1 MADEDFKYLPRIT
14 ASYKILHD
22 KASDFVRNSK
32 YSGYQKG
39 VTSMVYKLYDE
50 LQITNHLL
58 RVLLR
63 QEQESIL
70 IHILRTNN

>member
-1 MADEDFKYLPRIT
+1 MADGDFKYLPRKT
-14 ASYKILHD
+14 ASDKILHD

>member
-1 MADEDFKYLPRIT
+1 MADGDFKYLPRIT

-39 VTSMVYKLYDE
+39 LTSIFFKLFDE
-50 LQITNHLL
+50 LQITTYLL

-63 QEQESIL
+63 QEQESVL

>member
-1 MADEDFKYLPRIT
+1 MADGDFKYLPRKT
-14 ASYKILHD
+14 ASDKILHD
-22 KASDFVRNSK
+22 KASYFVRNSK